1 MQEYIDISNE
11 FWVSI
16 QSLIYSASNK
26 IALTDNL
33 NGLYWREF
41 NLIYHYF
48 NYWSKWVRRECGI
61 LSQYYHTEN
70 KAVKQAM
77 IKVAIIVPRIEPGR
91 NLLQITKS
99 GSTGIEIQL
108 NWVVVSDL
116 NLDYTVQ
123 LSWQINLQKQDLPCK
138 MTIDYISLK

>member
-1 MQEYIDISNE
+1 M
-11 FWVSI
+11 
-16 QSLIYSASNK
+16 
-26 IALTDNL
+26 
-33 NGLYWREF
+33 
-41 NLIYHYF
+41 
-48 NYWSKWVRRECGI
+48 RRECGI

-108 NWVVVSDL
+108 N
-116 NLDYTVQ
+116 
-123 LSWQINLQKQDLPCK
+123 
-138 MTIDYISLK
+138 